1 MIKRFENYPLKNH
14 HTFGLN
20 VYAKF
25 YYEYSTTNDLLEIL
39 GDPLLTNHACLLL
52 GGGSN
57 LLFLE
62 DFKGLVLHSAIL
74 GIEVVE
80 ADEKTVVVK
89 VGAGVDWDA
98 LVEWSVTN
106 GFGGLE
112 NLSWIPGDVGAA
124 PVQNIGAYGVEFKDV
139 FVKAEGVYMHNGQSF
154 SIEKDACA
162 FGYRDSIFKN
172 ELKNKVIIT
181 RVYIRLDKDPEFLLD
196 YGHVRKAVEKLGA
209 PSLKNVRQAI
219 VDIRSEKLPDPKVF
233 GNAGS
238 FFKNPV
244 VDASVLA
251 AIRARYPDVPFYEM
265 ADNQM
270 VKIPAGW
277 LIEKAGWKGQSL
289 GQAAVHQHQALVL
302 INMGQASGREIL
314 VLAEKIEADIKHKF
328 NIVLHRE
335 VNVVG

>member
-1 MIKRFENYPLKNH
+1 MIKRFEDYPLRKH
-14 HTFGLN
+14 HTFGLD
-20 VYAKF
+20 VKTK
-25 YYEYSTTNDLLEIL
+25 YYFDYSTTDDLLEIL
-39 GDPLLTNHACLLL
+39 GDPLLTKHDCLLL

-62 DFKGLVLHSAIL
+62 DYDGIVLHSSIL

-80 ADEKTVVVK
+80 EDADTVTVK
-89 VGAGVDWDA
+89 VGAGVEWDA
-98 LVEWSVTN
+98 LVEWSVSN
-106 GFGGLE
+106 SFGGIE

-139 FVKAEGVYMHNGQSF
+139 FVKAEGVFMHSGLSF
-154 SIEKDACA
+154 SIDKEACA

-181 RVYIRLDKDPEFLLD
+181 RAYIRLNKDPQFLLD
-196 YGHVRKAVEKLGA
+196 YGNVRQAVEQLGA
-209 PSLKNVRQAI
+209 PTLKNVRQSI
-219 VDIRSEKLPDPKVF
+219 VAIRSEKLPDPKLY

-238 FFKNPV
+238 FFKNPMV
-244 VDASVLA
+244 EVSVLEVLKTK
-251 AIRARYPDVPFYEM
+251 YPEVPFYEIP
-265 ADNQM
+265 DSTL

-289 GQAAVHQHQALVL
+289 GNAAVHQNQALVL
-302 INMGQASGREIL
+302 VNKGLATGREIL
-314 VLAEKIEADIKHKF
+314 ALAEAIEADIKQKF
-328 NIVLHRE
+328 NITLERE

>member
-14 HTFGLN
+14 HTFGLD
-20 VYAKF
+20 VTAQF
-25 YYEYSTTNDLLEIL
+25 YFEYSTTDDLLEIL
-39 GDPLLTNHACLLL
+39 GDPLLTNQTCLLL

-62 DFKGLVLHSAIL
+62 DYKGLVLHSAIS

-80 ADEKTVVVK
+80 EDENAVIVK
-89 VGAGVDWDA
+89 VGAGIDWDA
-98 LVEWSVTN
+98 LVDWSVTN
-106 GFGGLE
+106 GFGGIE

-139 FVKAEGVYMHNGQSF
+139 FEKADGVYMHNGHSF
-154 SIEKDACA
+154 SIGKDACA

-181 RVYIRLDKDPEFLLD
+181 QVYLRLNKNPQFLLD
-196 YGHVRKAVEKLGA
+196 YGHVRQAVEQLGV
-209 PSLKNVRQAI
+209 PTLKNIRESI
-219 VDIRSEKLPDPKVF
+219 VAIRSEKLPDPKVF

-244 VDASVLA
+244 VDVSVLES
-251 AIRARYPDVPFYEM
+251 IRSRYPDVPFYEM
-265 ADNQM
+265 ADSQL

-289 GQAAVHQHQALVL
+289 GQAAVHQLQALVL
-302 INMGQASGREIL
+302 INKGQATGREIL
-314 VLAEKIEADIKHKF
+314 DLAEAIEADIKEKF
-328 NIVLHRE
+328 DIVLHRE